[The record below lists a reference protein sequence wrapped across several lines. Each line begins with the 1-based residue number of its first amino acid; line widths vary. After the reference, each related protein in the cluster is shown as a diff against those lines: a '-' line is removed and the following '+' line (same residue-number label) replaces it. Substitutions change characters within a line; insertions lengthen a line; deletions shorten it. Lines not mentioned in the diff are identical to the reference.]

1 MLGFP
6 LPYPDEL
13 IYSTIARYGI
23 HSGLTS
29 PKELLHEV
37 FGKNTIIA
45 TSDLH
50 GHLEQVAELY
60 PGQLNI
66 QPESLLYKHTLF
78 PLYALFIGES
88 RRAELKKLLLA
99 DKVHSVHV
107 MSGFAASR
115 ITQPYYLR
123 YCPKCIEQ
131 QWNQFGEC
139 FWRRD
144 WQIAGM
150 DYCPLHGELK
160 ETAVRRTSYKR
171 HVYTAADL
179 KLCSHKPQSKTN
191 RQSYVLNSSI
201 TSILNLP
208 EQPVPTVIQWGLF
221 YKALACDF
229 GFNRGCNI
237 EHEEVA
243 RKVTNYWSESW
254 LKSVGLKLIDSDT
267 CWLRSLF
274 RKHRKSF
281 SYLEHL
287 VVLHAFLGDTIALN
301 DVIKDV
307 KSYEPGKSVTH
318 SLMLQADKLTILKR
332 RRIWLKAI
340 KNKGTKR
347 ARLEGA
353 GGDYAW
359 LYRHDRAWL
368 LSLNAKLMCKRSA
381 LSARVNWSSF
391 DRGLL
396 KALISIRDCFEI
408 KLESPRRSR
417 NWYFNQLDHKSKVEK
432 NLYKLPL
439 CKLFLSRYTE
449 TIADYQI
456 RRITHVAIERHKQ
469 SEHLKRWDVLR
480 SAGLSEERLTEE
492 AKEFL
497 YEVMEL

>member
-29 PKELLHEV
+29 PKELLQEV

-60 PGQLNI
+60 PDQLNVR
-66 QPESLLYKHTLF
+66 PESLLYKHTLF

-88 RRAELKKLLLA
+88 RRTELKKQLLA

-123 YCPKCIEQ
+123 YCPKCVEQ
-131 QWNQFGEC
+131 QWNKLGEC

-144 WQIAGM
+144 WQVAGV
-150 DYCPLHGELK
+150 DSCPIHGELQ
-160 ETAVRRTSYKR
+160 ETTVRRTPYKR
-171 HVYTAADL
+171 HEYTAVNL
-179 KLCSHKPQSKTN
+179 NLCPLQPQNKTD
-191 RQSYVLNSSI
+191 RQSHILASSI
-201 TSILNLP
+201 ASILNLS

-237 EHEEVA
+237 DHEQVA
-243 RKVTNYWSESW
+243 LKVTSYWPESW
-254 LKSVGLKLIDSDT
+254 LNSVGLNLIDSDT

-307 KSYEPGKSVTH
+307 KSYEPRKSVTH
-318 SLMLQADKLTILKR
+318 SLMLQVDKLTILKR

-381 LSARVNWSSF
+381 LSTRVNWSSF

-396 KALISIRDCFEI
+396 KALIFIRDSFEV

-439 CKLFLSRYTE
+439 CTLFLSRYTE

-456 RRITHVAIERHKQ
+456 RRITCVAIERLKQ
-469 SEHLKRWDVLR
+469 SEPLKRWDVLR
-480 SAGLSEERLTEE
+480 NGGLSEERLTQE
-492 AKEFL
+492 AREFL
-497 YEVMEL
+497 CEVMEL